1 MKSLIEEASSISK
14 AIEKGWLRAGKPRNF
29 SIKIYEESEKNFF
42 GMTTKSAK
50 IAIVF
55 DERTVTVPAEKT
67 AAAQPQVKQE
77 QKRQQS
83 QTQHQQR
90 QPRAPMQSKE
100 RAPQQE
106 AQRPKADQSRIS
118 EFSDEM
124 KESITAWLGDTL
136 RLMNMPSTSFTLNT
150 TDQFVRITF
159 NGRLIEDSDQ
169 EKLLFRSLSYLM
181 IASLRN
187 NFKKSLRGLK
197 LVLASA

>member
-14 AIEKGWLRAGKPRNF
+14 AIEKGWIRAGKPRDF
-29 SIKIYEESEKNFF
+29 SIKIYEEPEKNFF

-55 DERTVTVPAEKT
+55 DEKTITIPAEKT
-67 AAAQPQVKQE
+67 PAQQQAKQE
-77 QKRQQS
+77 QKRQQPQS
-83 QTQHQQR
+83 PQRQQR
-90 QPRAPMQSKE
+90 VTSQPRE
-100 RAPQQE
+100 RTNTQE
-106 AQRPKADQSRIS
+106 AHKPKTEQPRIAELS
-118 EFSDEM
+118 EEM
-124 KESITAWLGDTL
+124 KESISAWLGDTL
-136 RLMNMPSTSFTLNT
+136 RLMDKPHASFALQA

-159 NGRLIEDSDQ
+159 NTPLVEDTNQ

-187 NFKKSLRGLK
+187 KFKKSLRGLK